1 MTSRSLAALA
11 LAGLAAAALLAGCGR
26 QGELERPAP
35 LFGKASQPSPDAL
48 RRQQAAQRAYAEG
61 QARAD
66 PQAPQ
71 SVDEVRSLGLWKRDQ
86 AHATDAANSQND
98 SVSDSPPAPPP

>member
-48 RRQQAAQRAYAEG
+48 RRQQAASAPTPRARPG
-61 QARAD
+61 PIPRRRNRWTRC
-66 PQAPQ
+66 
-71 SVDEVRSLGLWKRDQ
+71 VRWACGS
-86 AHATDAANSQND
+86 ATRRT
-98 SVSDSPPAPPP
+98 PRTP